1 MVTRRDRLPS
11 QSDQLKSELITPFN
25 WIALVDR
32 FLRVRVKRFLAL
44 QTHLQRLAFGY
55 FFSYY
60 CFLRLFFYFSFA
72 WLAPNTEYAA
82 LLSSDVF
89 HAFSVCPGTSR
100 RPVGFSFC
108 SSPPRQALCSIIFSF
123 LPVISAI
130 SGDRL
135 EGKW

>member
-11 QSDQLKSELITPFN
+11 QSGQLISELITPYN

-32 FLRVRVKRFLAL
+32 FLRTKVKRFLAL
-44 QTHLQRLAFGY
+44 KTHLQRLAFGY
-55 FFSYY
+55 FSRITAFSI
-60 CFLRLFFYFSFA
+60 FFYFSFA

-82 LLSSDVF
+82 LLSSDMF
-89 HAFSVCPGTSR
+89 HAFSACPSISR
-100 RPVGFSFC
+100 RSVGFSFC
-108 SSPPRQALCSIIFSF
+108 SSPSCQALCSSIFSF

-130 SGDRL
+130 SGNRL